1 MARVFKKDKD
11 KGSSSKDAGKGHARE
26 RGAKPRRDSVKDR
39 SQGWFA
45 ARLQS
50 TPARI
55 MAPRMLYALS
65 VIVLCMLGLVMI
77 YSASSITAYE
87 KFHNA
92 SYYFDRQVI
101 FLIFGAIFCVIL
113 SVVPYRVLGKPVVF
127 VTLWVIAVGLLC
139 LTAFGGG
146 VSALGAERSIMVGSF
161 AVQPAEFAKIAVV
174 LAMCSLVAMQRENP
188 MPFMRFVV
196 IVLVASLVPL
206 FLIYRQPDLG
216 TAIILAVGLI
226 AMAILAG
233 VPWKAIFIFIGLIA
247 VYVVF
252 ACITQPYHLERI
264 ISMFDPWLDPNGDG
278 YQSIQSLY
286 AFGNGGLFGTGLGLS
301 RQKYLY
307 LPYAHTDFIFAIIGE
322 ELGFVGAACVVLLF
336 GIFIFS
342 GMRIARS
349 APDMFGCLLAGSLT
363 VMVGF
368 QACVNM
374 ACVCGI
380 APVTGKA
387 LPFVSYGGSS
397 IVASLITVGITLSVS
412 MHSSPDVRYER
423 RRDDFLVIEGKKS
436 KKSTSRGGS
445 RAAASSA
452 DTGRKNPL
460 AAIFSRASAGKE
472 APRQGSSR
480 NRGTSSTRSK
490 ERSGERG
497 RTADRTT
504 GPRTRTRSAEGTSR
518 YSRSSE
524 RSVYSTGRRSTGSR
538 SRGAG
543 SSSRSRSA
551 SGSGTRS
558 RQTGSRGT
566 RGTSTYGS
574 RSTRSESSHGY
585 DALGGPHTV
594 RRQGGSGSE
603 HSGGYSSLGTG
614 HSTRGRSGSGSSGS
628 WGSQHGRGRGG
639 SSSRRGL

>member
-233 VPWKAIFIFIGLIA
+233 VPWKAIFIFIG
-247 VYVVF
+247 
-252 ACITQPYHLERI
+252 
-264 ISMFDPWLDPNGDG
+264 
-278 YQSIQSLY
+278 
-286 AFGNGGLFGTGLGLS
+286 
-301 RQKYLY
+301 
-307 LPYAHTDFIFAIIGE
+307 
-322 ELGFVGAACVVLLF
+322 
-336 GIFIFS
+336 
-342 GMRIARS
+342 
-349 APDMFGCLLAGSLT
+349 
-363 VMVGF
+363 
-368 QACVNM
+368 
-374 ACVCGI
+374 
-380 APVTGKA
+380 
-387 LPFVSYGGSS
+387 
-397 IVASLITVGITLSVS
+397 
-412 MHSSPDVRYER
+412 SSP
-423 RRDDFLVIEGKKS
+423 
-436 KKSTSRGGS
+436 STWSLPASRS
-445 RAAASSA
+445 PTTSSASSRCSIPGSTPTETA
-452 DTGRKNPL
+452 TSP
-460 AAIFSRASAGKE
+460 FSRSTPLETAGCRHG
-472 APRQGSSR
+472 ARPVQ
-480 NRGTSSTRSK
+480 
-490 ERSGERG
+490 
-497 RTADRTT
+497 
-504 GPRTRTRSAEGTSR
+504 AEVPLPALCAHR
-518 YSRSSE
+518 LHLCHHR
-524 RSVYSTGRRSTGSR
+524 
-538 SRGAG
+538 
-543 SSSRSRSA
+543 
-551 SGSGTRS
+551 
-558 RQTGSRGT
+558 RGT
-566 RGTSTYGS
+566 RLCG
-574 RSTRSESSHGY
+574 RSLRRLALRHLHLLRYAHCPLRARHVRVPARRLAHRHGGLSGLREHGLRLRHCASHGKG
-585 DALGGPHTV
+585 ASLREL
-594 RRQGGSGSE
+594 RRLVHCGLA
-603 HSGGYSSLGTG
+603 H
-614 HSTRGRSGSGSSGS
+614 
-628 WGSQHGRGRGG
+628 HGRHHALRLHALEPRRPLRAPPRRLSRHRGQEVQEEHQPW
-639 SSSRRGL
+639 R